1 MAKAKQ
7 MTERQRQILAEL
19 HELDREAA
27 LDNAREELA
36 EEREENLSIATD
48 FEKWMEYMDPD
59 GIMTEDEFDSLAV
72 EAKLELIRE
81 AFEWT
86 FKPDPRWA

>member
-27 LDNAREELA
+27 LDNALLEWGTARCSGYCARCRKHFQQGEQVVYRPGERPA
-36 EEREENLSIATD
+36 YGTVCGCGPKIMAEREGA
-48 FEKWMEYMDPD
+48 
-59 GIMTEDEFDSLAV
+59 
-72 EAKLELIRE
+72 
-81 AFEWT
+81 
-86 FKPDPRWA
+86 